1 MKTFFPRHID
11 GWRLNISFQIGPFRI
26 NMIQLLVVATGIA
39 AALWIWNQMV
49 KRGISKGVALVVV
62 LPIIILFVVI
72 AFFKVSELSLI
83 PFLAKVIQTNILDET
98 KKYQGNL
105 VPIDPAEIAFA
116 RSKLNEAETSK
127 LDQKDINIEDLA
139 NANASNILK

>member
-1 MKTFFPRHID
+1 
-11 GWRLNISFQIGPFRI
+11 
-26 NMIQLLVVATGIA
+26 
-39 AALWIWNQMV
+39 MV

-83 PFLAKVIQTNILDET
+83 PFLAKVIQTNILEKK

>member
-11 GWRLNISFQIGPFRI
+11 GGWLNISFQIGPFRV

-39 AALWIWNQMV
+39 IALGLRNQMV

-62 LPIIILFVVI
+62 LPIIIIFIVI

-83 PFLAKVIQTNILDET
+83 PFLAKMIQTNILEET
-98 KKYQGNL
+98 KRYQGNIA
-105 VPIDPAEIAFA
+105 PIDPAEIAFA

>member
-11 GWRLNISFQIGPFRI
+11 GGWLNISFQIGPFRV

-39 AALWIWNQMV
+39 IALGLRNQMV

-62 LPIIILFVVI
+62 LPIIIIFIVI

-83 PFLAKVIQTNILDET
+83 PFLAKMIQTNILEET
-98 KKYQGNL
+98 KKYQGNIA
-105 VPIDPAEIAFA
+105 PIDPAEIAFA